1 MADQSEV
8 VCRSSDVGNLS
19 NPSSTDEPSGRPK
32 ARWKCDKLGIRKELI
47 DFKFVSV
54 QKASV
59 LSHCFVCFGNIKGR
73 GERESVY
80 LDQENEQW
88 IRLGHART
96 PLDYAIEVILHEM
109 FAGERSNCFVSTK
122 TNEEVSFSISL
133 IDIKFGG
140 YLFEMSAKEMYEW
153 ASAAK
158 DNGVAMF
165 KRYPSHAQRYFND
178 AAKGLIS
185 YKPFEGL
192 TEEEHGINGDLV
204 QKLFDQ
210 VSMNVAACLLKEQR
224 YDEALAVLLEMT
236 DRPDDNG
243 RPLPEKAIYR
253 RAVAHLNL
261 KQYEEAK
268 NQLERINY
276 KQNHEMMALYSRI
289 VVELNL
295 YKNSYSSMVKKM
307 FG

>member
-8 VCRSSDVGNLS
+8 VCRSSDVSNLEKS
-19 NPSSTDEPSGRPK
+19 SSTDEPSGQPK
-32 ARWKCDKLGIRKELI
+32 ARWQCDKLGIRKELI

-59 LSHCFVCFGNIKGR
+59 LSQCFVCFGNVEGLAN
-73 GERESVY
+73 RESVY
-80 LDQENEQW
+80 LNQETEQW

-96 PLDYAIEVILHEM
+96 PLDYAIEVILQEM
-109 FAGERSNCFVSTK
+109 FAGERSNVFVSTK
-122 TNEEVSFSISL
+122 TGESVSFSISL
-133 IDIKFGG
+133 IEIQFGG
-140 YLFEMSAKEMYEW
+140 YLFELSAKEMYEW
-153 ASAAK
+153 ASANK

-185 YKPFEGL
+185 YKPFDGL
-192 TEEEHGINGDLV
+192 TEEEHGITGDLM
-204 QKLFDQ
+204 QTLFDQ

-224 YDEALAVLLEMT
+224 YDEALSVLLEMT
-236 DRPDDNG
+236 DRPDNG
-243 RPLPEKAIYR
+243 SPLPEKAIYR
-253 RAVAHLNL
+253 RALAHLHL

-268 NQLERINY
+268 EQLERINY
-276 KQNHEMMALYSRI
+276 KQNHEMMALYNRI
-289 VVELNL
+289 VAEWNL
-295 YKNSYSSMVKKM
+295 YKNSYSNMVKKM